1 MCIRDRP
8 YDLQLHQIIFTNSVT
23 ELCITK
29 LDVLTGLDTID
40 VCVDYDADKKPIYKS
55 FPGWKENIESATEF
69 AELPKAA
76 QDYLSFIEQYLG
88 IPIKII
94 SVGPERDSTF
104 TK

>member
-1 MCIRDRP
+1 MCSS
-8 YDLQLHQIIFTNSVT
+8 DL
-23 ELCITK
+23 
-29 LDVLTGLDTID
+29 
-40 VCVDYDADKKPIYKS
+40 
-55 FPGWKENIESATEF
+55 EF